1 MTALGFA
8 LLLTGAALMV
18 AEAHAPG
25 GVFGVAGGLG
35 LVVGGVVLIAALGG
49 GAVLAVPVA
58 LGIGAVAAGWTV
70 LVTRKA
76 ASVRGGRIG
85 AGREALC
92 GRIGV
97 VRQWHEPAGQVFV
110 DGALWRAQHDW
121 AGREQGTLE
130 EGDPVVV
137 ERLNGLTLMVR
148 RAEDWELVA

>member
-8 LLLTGAALMV
+8 LLLAGAALMV

-25 GVFGVAGGLG
+25 GVFGVAGGVG
-35 LVVGGVVLIAALGG
+35 LVVGGIVLIGALGG
-49 GAVLAVPVA
+49 GAMIAIPVA
-58 LGIGAVAAGWTV
+58 VGIGAVAVGWT
-70 LVTRKA
+70 LVATRKA
-76 ASVRGGRIG
+76 ASARRGRIQS
-85 AGREALC
+85 GRDALC

-110 DGALWRAQHDW
+110 EGALWRAQHDW
-121 AGREQGTLE
+121 GARENDALQ

-137 ERLNGLTLMVR
+137 QRVNGLTLLVR